1 MSGDDTLY
9 CTHHYKRLDPL
20 PECACCLQPVDAT
33 KEYVPGCGH
42 AVHVYCLEKWI
53 DHQTSRTK
61 TCPMCRRAFEK
72 AVVLSVRPE
81 LKLRDMERHLE
92 HVNVTGHVCWHILTI
107 EFATALTSTLR
118 SIFDADRGELAE
130 WDSKIRPYRL
140 QVLDIVFCIPT
151 GENINVLLELHALLL
166 TLIVFWNE
174 YQKMYGHVKHLLR
187 ASTRERFAL
196 FQKIDKRMKKESS
209 ATPESS
215 TPESSTLVSSALG
228 SSAPET
234 SPTET
239 LNPETES
246 SEPESSDT
254 ESSDTESIS

>member
-20 PECACCLQPVDAT
+20 PECACCLQPVDTT

-42 AVHVYCLEKWI
+42 AVHVSCLNKWI
-53 DHQTSRTK
+53 YHQTSRTK

-92 HVNVTGHVCWHILTI
+92 HVNVTGNVCWHILTI
-107 EFATALTSTLR
+107 EYATAMISTLR
-118 SIFDADRGELAE
+118 SIFDADRGELAA

-140 QVLDIVFCIPT
+140 QVLDTVFCIPT

-166 TLIVFWNE
+166 TLTVFWNE

-196 FQKIDKRMKKESS
+196 FQKNDKRMKKESS

-215 TPESSTLVSSALG
+215 TMLG

-234 SPTET
+234 SPET
-239 LNPETES
+239 LNPEPES
-246 SEPESSDT
+246 SEPESSDM
-254 ESSDTESIS
+254 ESQR